1 MCHDCLRVKS
11 MTVRMLFLLVLAVL
25 ASADPA
31 SGTDTLNG
39 PSRVTLPNGAVYSV
53 EVPQTKEG
61 RERGLM
67 FRPRLE
73 PKTGMLFVFSTLD
86 RHSIW
91 MKNCLIALDLVWIDD
106 SKRVVAIKEGAPP
119 CAAEPCPIYSS
130 PVPSRYVLEI
140 PAGAARAEN
149 LSVGGVLRF

>member
-1 MCHDCLRVKS
+1 
-11 MTVRMLFLLVLAVL
+11 MTVRMLALFVLAVL
-25 ASADPA
+25 AFACPA

-86 RHSIW
+86 RHLIW
-91 MKNCLIALDLVWIDD
+91 MKNCLIALDLVWLDD
-106 SKRVVAIKEGAPP
+106 AKRVVAIRAEAPP
-119 CAAEPCPIYSS
+119 CVADPCPIYSS

-140 PAGAARAEN
+140 PSGASRAEG
-149 LSVGGVLRF
+149 LAVGGVVRF

>member
-1 MCHDCLRVKS
+1 
-11 MTVRMLFLLVLAVL
+11 
-25 ASADPA
+25 
-31 SGTDTLNG
+31 
-39 PSRVTLPNGAVYSV
+39 
-53 EVPQTKEG
+53 
-61 RERGLM
+61 M